1 MRASMGYVQRQ
12 LLPGSELE
20 YMGQPL
26 SPGNTGRF
34 TASALRSMSDLNPA
48 FCVRVG
54 ATSSGR
60 PVNGYSRG

>member
-34 TASALRSMSDLNPA
+34 TASALRSMSDLDPVLGDSRWTPA
-48 FCVRVG
+48 C
-54 ATSSGR
+54 
-60 PVNGYSRG
+60 PWD

>member
-12 LLPGSELE
+12 LLPGSQLE

-34 TASALRSMSDLNPA
+34 TASALRSMSDFDPVLGDSRWTPA
-48 FCVRVG
+48 
-54 ATSSGR
+54 S
-60 PVNGYSRG
+60 PWD